1 MLESANGCVLPSTDV
16 VRPVNEIICREKRTI
31 FRSPWNVHVQCNNI
45 WFTCSQEPPL
55 VFSERVEKVLQVPF
69 KIFIGNESCWG
80 DIITVTWRTWN
91 IWCIGNGH
99 VIIMRW
105 KAPKWEHSDVEQKK
119 KITCS
124 FCCTKPHYAW
134 QGKRL
139 PPPVRSEVRA
149 VWRTCKNPP
158 RMSLNFIQKPPRSKS
173 NGLTGHLNNT
183 IADTLEMYV
192 YAELCICGMSFFL
205 T

>member
-119 KITCS
+119 K
-124 FCCTKPHYAW
+124 
-134 QGKRL
+134 L
-139 PPPVRSEVRA
+139 LVRSAVRN
-149 VWRTCKNPP
+149 RTMPDKENVCLLQWGVKWE
-158 RMSLNFIQKPPRSKS
+158 LFG
-173 NGLTGHLNNT
+173 GLVKIHP
-183 IADTLEMYV
+183 E
-192 YAELCICGMSFFL
+192 CP
-205 T
+205 